1 MKTRFKHYFPL
12 LLFCVTFGL
21 LFSFITVSSTIHAE
35 EAEPVATETTNTTVE
50 ATTEDTSNANIQTTD
65 TTTTEE
71 NTTTSANDPIK
82 IEYDEATDIHSAE
95 NGTIILYCMNN
106 VLHWPHDTPTFKAPT
121 YTYVNIDTTKLSPA
135 LIQKIQTLL
144 YAGYPY
150 NGLNLYK
157 VVSEPVIMSENE
169 FNALLSPPDWLRSDF
184 YTTLGDT
191 IFTYDDYKNK
201 TENYQKLV
209 KFTSEMASYYGSTPS
224 SVHSNTP
231 SGHSHTDITNTSFYN
246 AIYLMLNSNNPLE
259 DYSREYGTDYAVTE
273 AQAYKSTAYALWK
286 LMYDNGITNNN
297 ISDVS
302 RYPLA
307 VKLLNASATL
317 LSEEPTSDQIKV
329 VGDTTFRYNKA
340 DGKWYTGTLT
350 LQVPDTYYGDFTLT
364 LPAGIETTT
373 GVTSITNNGSFVLV
387 SQEEPSKDTSMELA
401 STLAYIYGKTR
412 VYIPAAGAVD
422 SNGKGFQNMVGAMIQ
437 QKKIAATTALSVEP
451 YTEDS
456 GTDPSTDPST
466 DPGTTPSTQD
476 PASKTEQINN
486 EKETKTVQSVATTSV
501 QTSTQTHI
509 LGSFFGL
516 LITTMGLMFITKRNH

>member
-224 SVHSNTP
+224 SGHSTTP

-317 LSEEPTSDQIKV
+317 LSEEPSSDQIKV

-387 SQEEPSKDTSMELA
+387 SQEVPSKDTSMELA

-456 GTDPSTDPST
+456 GTDPSTDP
-466 DPGTTPSTQD
+466 GTTPSTQD

>member
-21 LFSFITVSSTIHAE
+21 LFSFMTVSSTIHAE
-35 EAEPVATETTNTTVE
+35 EAQPIATETTNTPSESET
-50 ATTEDTSNANIQTTD
+50 TTETTTENTSNSNEQATD
-65 TTTTEE
+65 TTTAEE
-71 NTTTSANDPIK
+71 TTSANDPIK
-82 IEYDEATDIHSAE
+82 IEYNEATQIHSAE
-95 NGTIILYCMNN
+95 NGNIILYCMNDA
-106 VLHWPHDTPTFKAPT
+106 LHWPHDTPTYQAPT
-121 YTYVNIDTTKLSPA
+121 YTYVNIDTTNLSPA

-157 VVSEPVIMSENE
+157 VVSEPVIMSESE
-169 FNALLSPPDWLRSDF
+169 FTTLLSPPDWLRSDF
-184 YTTLGDT
+184 YNTLGDT

-209 KFTSEMASYYGSTPS
+209 QFTTEMASYYGST
-224 SVHSNTP
+224 TP
-231 SGHSHTDITNTSFYN
+231 SGHSYADITNTSFYN
-246 AIYLMLNSNNPLE
+246 AIFFMLYSDNPLE
-259 DYSREYGTDYAVTE
+259 YYSREFGTDYAVTE
-273 AQAYKSTAYALWK
+273 EQAYTSTAYALWK

-364 LPAGIETTT
+364 LPSGIKTTT
-373 GVTSITNNGSFVLV
+373 GTTSITNNGSFVLV

-401 STLAYIYGKTR
+401 STLAYIYGKAR
-412 VYIPAAGAVD
+412 VYIPAAGAKASD
-422 SNGKGFQNMVGAMIQ
+422 GKGFQNMVGAMIQ

-451 YTEDS
+451 YTEDP
-456 GTDPSTDPST
+456 GTDPST

-476 PASKTEQINN
+476 SASKTEQIND

-516 LITTMGLMFITKRNH
+516 LITTMSLMFITKRNH